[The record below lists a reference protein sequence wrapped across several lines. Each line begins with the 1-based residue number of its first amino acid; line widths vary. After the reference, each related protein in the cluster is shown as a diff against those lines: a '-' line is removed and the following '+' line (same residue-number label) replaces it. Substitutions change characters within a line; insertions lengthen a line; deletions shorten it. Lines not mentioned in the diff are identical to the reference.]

1 MRWNQFQEEIVMWT
15 RKRERERERGRRWEG
30 EGGREGGR
38 EGATG
43 REGGASNLTRIT
55 MKSKHRQREWKKCR
69 PQINMQNS
77 ISSKKKYTK
86 RSSRSLTYFSLF
98 EPALGFSWATA
109 RLRKKFPIMTNERN
123 NLQ

>member
-1 MRWNQFQEEIVMWT
+1 MRWNKFQETERNRRVD
-15 RKRERERERGRRWEG
+15 ERESERDRGREAGR
-30 EGGREGGR
+30 GGRAGGR
-38 EGATG
+38 
-43 REGGASNLTRIT
+43 GGESYLTIIT

-98 EPALGFSWATA
+98 EPAIGFIWATA